1 LLAKANK
8 QTLHANTEVART
20 MRKLKSLPPAT
31 LPCLHKFQTE
41 RDGKKPCPTL
51 ADIKS
56 PTAQPAVG
64 CRGGLGGNVVKNLI
78 FFGENFA
85 KQNSL
90 ERAN

>member
-1 LLAKANK
+1 
-8 QTLHANTEVART
+8 
-20 MRKLKSLPPAT
+20 MRLQKSLLSAT
-31 LPCLHKFQTE
+31 LPCLHKFSTT
-41 RDGKKPCPTL
+41 PLL
-51 ADIKS
+51 AGTNN

-64 CRGGLGGNVVKNLI
+64 RRGGLGGNGVKNFI